1 MSAPLCPECRLPLTT
16 ARFGPVC
23 VHACRSCGG
32 TWFPQGSLQ
41 AVAAAGDRVVRK
53 LAEHLRAARNAVPPP
68 PAMHPACPECSQ
80 PLLSNP
86 SATLTG
92 VEVRACIPC
101 KGHWAPMRALQIL
114 ASQLTPRE
122 QRSEAAALEP
132 RSSATRT
139 SERLPS
145 WKVTG
150 PCPRCLGDR
159 QLVECGDLGI
169 EVCSDCGGAWIQDGS
184 AESLRTRSQPA
195 RTRLLGEVKR
205 IRSGRHRKPQREL
218 LCPTCGLGMEPS
230 ANGAP
235 ACPKCASAFID
246 FYALPEFLALSQS
259 TAA

>member
-1 MSAPLCPECRLPLTT
+1 MSPLCPDCRLPLVT

-32 TWFPQGSLQ
+32 AWFPQGSLK

-53 LAEHLRAARNAVPPP
+53 LAEHLRAARNAVPPT
-68 PAMHPACPECSQ
+68 PAIHSECPECLQ

-86 SATLTG
+86 SATITG
-92 VEVRACIPC
+92 VEIRACIPC

-114 ASQLTPRE
+114 ATQLT
-122 QRSEAAALEP
+122 QRGERPAASEP
-132 RSSATRT
+132 RSISTKRT
-139 SERLPS
+139 DRLPS

-159 QLVECGDLGI
+159 QVVECGDEVI
-169 EVCSDCGGAWIQDGS
+169 EVCSDCGGAWIQQGS
-184 AESLRTRSQPA
+184 GESLRTRSHPV
-195 RTRLLGEVKR
+195 RTRLLVEVKR

-218 LCPTCGLGMEPS
+218 LCPSCGLEMAPS
-230 ANGAP
+230 EAGAP

-246 FYALPEFLALSQS
+246 FYSLPEFLALSQS